1 MSASTINT
9 SSVAKIFTT
18 NTVNKIEVINENI
31 IQSDS
36 ESREVIKKGYLLSQI
51 NLTTIPDII
60 QNAINEAMLD
70 TKEQTLADALIET
83 LRLSIS
89 NLDDGVYKKTYIDNT
104 ISYIENLVT
113 SKVSPETAASIADS
127 KLALAL
133 EGFATTSSVKTLSSR
148 VGNSE
153 IEISNVKQTIN
164 TKDNARAL
172 QIEQMEAR
180 VNDTFA
186 NYSDAIDLYVD
197 AEGNVKSEKI
207 EKLEANNSVASVS
220 INEQNK
226 ISLDAQGNY
235 VAFVAKFIADS
246 NGKIVGY
253 NFSDTN
259 DLASFTINADVFKIS
274 NSDNSYTPFTIDGNN
289 ILFNGKMTFANV
301 TGTDGIVTTS
311 NVQTVFNSEVTT
323 IDGGKITTNS
333 IGAEKINTV
342 GLIAENIS
350 ADEIVGKTLVG
361 SVINGASI
369 NGAVIKASYLDL
381 DGELEVLTNYHI
393 TPAMYAVNPSLYT
406 DAVYL
411 SGSNEY
417 RIPSISTVRESTI
430 SNTTSGTATY
440 YGVISSYNTG
450 NIGNNLKAVKIRPTW
465 NNQVAFQL
473 INSVCSDTWFNN
485 MFYGVHNHFKLSLGD
500 TKLLECK
507 VELLSG
513 ADWGRGEDD
522 TTTVT
527 ITGQGFNPIGIGT
540 MSASYSND
548 VNNTYSLNIGIGI
561 LTVNVVISGGSSTDG
576 EGTGTSAPN
585 TISINGTLETG
596 TNTIPFDW
604 ISGKL
609 KFEQI
614 VAPSKSYANDPN
626 SKTTFSL
633 NQSLYINNMI

>member
-1 MSASTINT
+1 MTTSIINT
-9 SSVAKIFTT
+9 GNNTKIFS
-18 NTVNKIEVINENI
+18 NNNVNKIEVSTENI

-60 QNAINEAMLD
+60 QDAINEAMLD

-104 ISYIENLVT
+104 ISYIENLVV
-113 SKVSPETAASIADS
+113 SKVSPETVAAIADS
-127 KLALAL
+127 KLAIAL
-133 EGFATTSSVKTLSSR
+133 EGFATTSSVSTLSSR

-153 IEISNVKQTIN
+153 VEISNVKQTIN
-164 TKDNARAL
+164 TKDTARAL

-186 NYSDAIDLYVD
+186 GYSEAIDLYVD
-197 AEGNVKSEKI
+197 AQGNVKSEKI
-207 EKLEANNSVASVS
+207 EKLEANNSMATVS

-259 DLASFTINADVFKIS
+259 DLTTFTINADVFKIS

-323 IDGGKITTNS
+323 IDGGKIATNS
-333 IGAEKINTV
+333 IGANQINTV

-350 ADEIVGKTLVG
+350 ANEIVGKTLTG
-361 SVINGASI
+361 TLINGASI

-393 TPAMYAVNPSLYT
+393 TVVMYNANPSLYT

-411 SGSNEY
+411 SGTNEY
-417 RIPSISTVRESTI
+417 RIPSLSTI
-430 SNTTSGTATY
+430 
-440 YGVISSYNTG
+440 
-450 NIGNNLKAVKIRPTW
+450 REE
-465 NNQVAFQL
+465 
-473 INSVCSDTWFNN
+473 
-485 MFYGVHNHFKLSLGD
+485 
-500 TKLLECK
+500 TK
-507 VELLSG
+507 
-513 ADWGRGEDD
+513 
-522 TTTVT
+522 T
-527 ITGQGFNPIGIGT
+527 QN
-540 MSASYSND
+540 
-548 VNNTYSLNIGIGI
+548 
-561 LTVNVVISGGSSTDG
+561 
-576 EGTGTSAPN
+576 
-585 TISINGTLETG
+585 ISINGA
-596 TNTIPFDW
+596 IF
-604 ISGKL
+604 
-609 KFEQI
+609 
-614 VAPSKSYANDPN
+614 N
-626 SKTTFSL
+626 SKIRSYNCANAGHNLKCVKNITSFTSSSSIKILTISNPTQSASDSYTFSSNKVRIYIGGINIELDVQYVYHHIPSNYDAEGIGSPEVTEYYWLL
-633 NQSLYINNMI
+633 NGSKINSITVNGFSFTTVGNELYLSAGTYNLLSNFTDTTSSLIKLENIGGWNVAWYGIEYTSAYATYYSAAQSINIAHMNTNLTINNMI